1 MKKLLLYIVLPLLIV
16 AVGFGTYYYL
26 YQVTN
31 SYVMIDINPSIELEV
46 NRMDQ
51 VINVTGLNEDGIIL
65 LADLELVGLSTE
77 EASTIIVDNATDMGY
92 IDEFSIE
99 NEIVVTAYCDDD
111 KVAEELELK
120 IQEKL
125 EKHLGEE
132 KIPAQVMTRSIYQE
146 KKALAEEKEVSLGK
160 YLYIEKV
167 AGMNSEL
174 DKEKLYDMSIKD
186 INSEFKKGE
195 TITKVPITEHLKET
209 KEEMIE
215 AKEAELKEL
224 GEELWQEE
232 KQINSG
238 FSEENKTEEIKTLI
252 NQEKNAVMNEFQ
264 ETKGSSKSN
273 N

>member
-186 INSEFKKGE
+186 INSEFKKGV
-195 TITKVPITEHLKET
+195 TITKVPTTEHLKET

-232 KQINSG
+232 KQTNSS

>member
-1 MKKLLLYIVLPLLIV
+1 
-16 AVGFGTYYYL
+16 
-26 YQVTN
+26 
-31 SYVMIDINPSIELEV
+31 MIDINPSIELEV

-92 IDEFSIE
+92 IDEFSIK
-99 NEIVVTAYCDDD
+99 NKIVVTAYCDDD

-146 KKALAEEKEVSLGK
+146 KNV
-160 YLYIEKV
+160 
-167 AGMNSEL
+167 
-174 DKEKLYDMSIKD
+174 
-186 INSEFKKGE
+186 
-195 TITKVPITEHLKET
+195 
-209 KEEMIE
+209 
-215 AKEAELKEL
+215 
-224 GEELWQEE
+224 
-232 KQINSG
+232 
-238 FSEENKTEEIKTLI
+238 
-252 NQEKNAVMNEFQ
+252 VMNEFK
-264 ETKGSSKSN
+264 EKKGSSKSN